1 MTHYTQL
8 TQEQRYQIYAM
19 NKAEMTQKDIAQ
31 EIGVHPSTISR
42 ELKRNAGLRGY
53 RPFQAHTFAIVRRD
67 KGVPRVLESHWLEIE
82 RLIKAYWSPE
92 QIAWRLYEEQGY
104 RISHEWIYQ
113 YIYRDKR
120 HGGKLYLYLRCQ
132 KQRKKR
138 YGSNERRGQ
147 IPDQTMID
155 DRPAIV
161 ESRSRLGDWEGDTIV
176 GKGHQG
182 VLISMVERKSRY
194 TVLGHARAKRKDL
207 VATEIITKMKCH
219 RTECMT
225 ITYDNGREFTDHHR
239 MAKALDAR
247 IYFAHPYSSWERGTN
262 ENTNGLIRQFFP
274 KKMPLLKVSEQA
286 LQSTMDRLNHRPRK
300 SLNWRTPHEAFSNSK
315 QTLTVALTS

>member
-19 NKAEMTQKDIAQ
+19 NKAGFTQKSIALDIS
-31 EIGVHPSTISR
+31 VHPSTISR
-42 ELKRNAGLRGY
+42 ELKRNSGLRSY
-53 RPFQAHTFAIVRRD
+53 RPAQAHGFALSRRD
-67 KGVPRVLESHWLEIE
+67 KGIPRILDSHWQEVE
-82 RLIKAYWSPE
+82 RLLKGYWSPE

-113 YIYRDKR
+113 HIYWDK
-120 HGGKLYLYLRCQ
+120 HQGGNLYRYLRCQ

-161 ESRSRLGDWEGDTIV
+161 ESRTRLGDWEGDTIV

-194 TVLGHARAKRKDL
+194 TVLGHAKVKRKDV
-207 VATEIITKMKCH
+207 VATEIIDKMKGYQAKCK
-219 RTECMT
+219 T
-225 ITYDNGREFTDHHR
+225 ITYDNGREFTDHER
-239 MAKALDAR
+239 MAKELNAD

-274 KKMPLLKVSEQA
+274 KKMPLLKVSEDA

-300 SLNWRTPHEAFSNSK
+300 TLNWRTPHEAFSNSK

>member
-1 MTHYTQL
+1 MNHYTQL

-19 NKAEMTQKDIAQ
+19 NKAGFAQKAIAID
-31 EIGVHPSTISR
+31 IGVHPSTICR
-42 ELKRNAGLRGY
+42 ELKRNTGLRSY
-53 RPFQAHTFAIVRRD
+53 RPLQAHKLALSRRD
-67 KGVPRVLESHWLEIE
+67 KGIPRILSSHWQEIV
-82 RLIKAYWSPE
+82 RLLKDYWSPE
-92 QIAWRLYEEQGY
+92 QIAWRLYEEQGF
-104 RISHEWIYQ
+104 RVSHEWIYQ
-113 YIYRDKR
+113 YIYRDK
-120 HGGKLYLYLRCQ
+120 HQGGELHRYLRCQ

-147 IPDQTMID
+147 IANQTMID
-155 DRPAIV
+155 ARPGIV
-161 ESRSRLGDWEGDTIV
+161 EDRSRLGDWEGDTLV

-207 VATEIITKMKCH
+207 VASEIIKKMRKHQCD
-219 RTECMT
+219 CKT
-225 ITYDNGREFTDHHR
+225 ITYDNGREFSDHER
-239 MAKALDAR
+239 MAKALDAS

-274 KKMPLLKVSEQA
+274 KKMPLLKVSEEA
-286 LQSTMDRLNHRPRK
+286 LQLTMDRLNHRPRK
-300 SLNWRTPHEAFSNSK
+300 SLNWKTPYEAFSNSK

>member
-1 MTHYTQL
+1 MNHYTQL
-8 TQEQRYQIYAM
+8 THEQRYQIYAM
-19 NKAEMTQKDIAQ
+19 NKAGFMQKSIAL

-42 ELKRNAGLRGY
+42 ELRRNAGLRSY
-53 RPFQAHTFAIVRRD
+53 RPAQAHRLALSRRD
-67 KGVPRVLESHWLEIE
+67 KGSPRILASHWQEIE
-82 RLIKAYWSPE
+82 RLLREYWSPE
-92 QIAWRLYEEQGY
+92 QIAWRLYDEQGY

-113 YIYRDKR
+113 YVYRDK
-120 HGGKLYLYLRCQ
+120 HQGGQLYRYLRCQ

-138 YGSNERRGQ
+138 YGSHERRGQ
-147 IPDQTMID
+147 IPNQTMID
-155 DRPAIV
+155 DRPEVV
-161 ESRSRLGDWEGDTIV
+161 EGRSRLGDWEGDTIV

-182 VLISMVERKSRY
+182 VLISLVERKSRY

-207 VATEIITKMKCH
+207 VATEIIGKMKRH
-219 RTECMT
+219 RHHCKT
-225 ITYDNGREFTDHHR
+225 ITYDNGREFTDHQR
-239 MAKALDAR
+239 MAKALDTD

-274 KKMPLLKVSEQA
+274 KNMALLKVSEQA